1 VDLARE
7 LDSAPVV
14 ADAVAA
20 GGLSRA
26 KAAELVRGKDLP
38 EDVQVALVDDAV
50 VMPVEQVAAAVE
62 RARLAHGAEA
72 PSVMPQLTIT
82 RRSGHAK
89 VEGTLDLVGAEV
101 VDTALT
107 TMVESLGLPTD
118 MAYTERRARALVGL
132 ARYYLDHQDQVTGR
146 VGRPH
151 VVVLVDLEV
160 LEARAGGS
168 ATLASGAVI
177 SGDAVRRLAEDAN
190 ITRVITKGRS
200 EPLDVGRATRSVP
213 PAIAKAVIARDRHCR
228 YHGCTAPPWACD
240 VHHRQPWAAGGPTS
254 VKNTGLLCWFHHE
267 FVHRHGPHLLATT
280 PTGGWILTPEVLA
293 A

>member
-1 VDLARE
+1 MATAAEDLLEALGRLDAELSTADDQGLADGVATLARVRVSCDALWLRLVGEVERRNLHRRHGARDAASWLADLAGDRKGTARKDVDLARE

-50 VMPVEQVAAAVE
+50 ALPVEQVAAAVE

-89 VEGTLDLVGAEV
+89 VEGTLDLVGAEL
-101 VDTALT
+101 VDTALS
-107 TMVESLGLPTD
+107 TMVETLGLPTD

-132 ARYYLDHQDQVTGR
+132 ARYYLDHQDQVTNARRPASCGR
-146 VGRPH
+146 AGRPRS
-151 VVVLVDLEV
+151 
-160 LEARAGGS
+160 ARG
-168 ATLASGAVI
+168 TR
-177 SGDAVRRLAEDAN
+177 RRL
-190 ITRVITKGRS
+190 
-200 EPLDVGRATRSVP
+200 
-213 PAIAKAVIARDRHCR
+213 RH
-228 YHGCTAPPWACD
+228 AD
-240 VHHRQPWAAGGPTS
+240 LGG
-254 VKNTGLLCWFHHE
+254 G
-267 FVHRHGPHLLATT
+267 HLR
-280 PTGGWILTPEVLA
+280 
-293 A
+293 